1 MLKNLLNLDS
11 RDLEEFFLEL
21 GEKPFRARQLMR
33 WMHKEKQ
40 QKFSL
45 MTNLSQNLQKTLE
58 SNSTVETP
66 KAISEKVAP
75 DGTIKWLI
83 EVDSVNSVET
93 VFIPEKKRGTL
104 CVSAQVGC
112 ALECAFCSTGRQ
124 GFNRN
129 LTVAEIIGQLWFA
142 SKILDSNKNFSRT
155 STQENVVRPISN
167 IVMMGMGEP
176 LANYRNVVRAIQI
189 MLDDN
194 AYGYS
199 RRRITLSTSGIVP
212 GIDRLLMDCPIS
224 LAVSLHAPEDDL
236 RDQLVPINKKY
247 PIKSLMEA
255 CLRYANR
262 ASVTDPRVDTEAD
275 VSRAKDYITFEYV
288 MLSGINDSPRQARVL
303 AALLSGVPCK
313 VNLIPF
319 NPFKQSGFKTSSLD
333 TIKNFRDILKSKG
346 YVCTIRKTR
355 GQEIDSACGQLAGS
369 FKDKTGR
376 QGMNASAL

>member
-21 GEKPFRARQLMR
+21 GEKPFRAQQLMR
-33 WMHKEKQ
+33 WMHREKQ

-58 SNSTVETP
+58 SNSTVQTP
-66 KAISEKVAP
+66 RAISEKVAP

-93 VFIPEKKRGTL
+93 VFIPEKNRGTL

-112 ALECAFCSTGRQ
+112 ALECVFCSTGRQ

-129 LTVAEIIGQLWFA
+129 LTVAEIVGQLWFA
-142 SKILDSNKNFSRT
+142 SNILDSNLNLSRT
-155 STQENVVRPISN
+155 SMQENVVQPISN

-176 LANYRNVVRAIQI
+176 LANYRNVVKAIQI

-199 RRRITLSTSGIVP
+199 KRRITLSTSGIVP
-212 GIDRLLMDCPIS
+212 GIDRLLTDCPIS
-224 LAVSLHAPEDDL
+224 LAVSLHAPDDDL

-247 PIKSLMEA
+247 PIRSLMKA

-262 ASVTDPRVDTEAD
+262 ASVAD
-275 VSRAKDYITFEYV
+275 HCVGTGADASRAKDYITFEYV
-288 MLSGINDSPRQARVL
+288 MLAGVNDSPRQARVL
-303 AALLSGVPCK
+303 AALLSDVPCK
-313 VNLIPF
+313 INLIPF
-319 NPFKQSGFKTSSLD
+319 NPFKDSGFKTSSLD

-376 QGMNASAL
+376 QRLIVPAL

>member
-1 MLKNLLNLDS
+1 
-11 RDLEEFFLEL
+11 
-21 GEKPFRARQLMR
+21 MR
-33 WMHKEKQ
+33 
-40 QKFSL
+40 FAL
-45 MTNLSQNLQKTLE
+45 R
-58 SNSTVETP
+58 ET
-66 KAISEKVAP
+66 
-75 DGTIKWLI
+75 
-83 EVDSVNSVET
+83 
-93 VFIPEKKRGTL
+93 
-104 CVSAQVGC
+104 
-112 ALECAFCSTGRQ
+112 

-129 LTVAEIIGQLWFA
+129 LTVAEIVGQLWFA
-142 SKILDSNKNFSRT
+142 SKILDSKNFSRT
-155 STQENVVRPISN
+155 SIQENVVRPISN

-176 LANYRNVVRAIQI
+176 LANYRNVVKAIQI

-194 AYGYS
+194 AYGCS

-212 GIDRLLMDCPIS
+212 GIDRLLTDCPVS

-255 CLRYANR
+255 CLRYAYR
-262 ASVTDPRVDTEAD
+262 AVTDHRVDTEAD
-275 VSRAKDYITFEYV
+275 ISRAKDYITFEYV
-288 MLSGINDSPRQARVL
+288 MLAGINDSPRQARVL
-303 AALLSGVPCK
+303 SALLSGVPCK

-319 NPFKQSGFKTSSLD
+319 NPFKDSGFKTSSLD

-376 QGMNASAL
+376 QSMNASAL

>member
-11 RDLEEFFLEL
+11 RDLEEFFLDL
-21 GEKPFRARQLMR
+21 GEKPFRARQLIR

-66 KAISEKVAP
+66 RAISEKVAP

-93 VFIPEKKRGTL
+93 VFIPEKNRGTL

-129 LTVAEIIGQLWFA
+129 LTVAEIVGQLWFA
-142 SKILDSNKNFSRT
+142 SKILDSNLNLSRT
-155 STQENVVRPISN
+155 SMQENIVQPISN

-176 LANYRNVVRAIQI
+176 LANYRNVVKAIQI

-212 GIDRLLMDCPIS
+212 SIDRLLTDCPVS
-224 LAVSLHAPEDDL
+224 LAVSLHAPDDDL

-262 ASVTDPRVDTEAD
+262 ASVTDDCVGTGAD

-288 MLSGINDSPRQARVL
+288 MLAGVNDSTRQAKVL
-303 AALLSGVPCK
+303 AALLSDVPCK

-319 NPFKQSGFKTSSLD
+319 NPFKDSGFKTSSLD

-376 QGMNASAL
+376 QSLNVPAL